1 MVSKSRGT
9 SGGDASASG
18 ARDSLLFI
26 HEVDYL
32 KKPIFEMHEFP
43 EGLAA
48 RGWSVEF
55 IDFVE
60 TSSDRRAKASVSRL
74 GQAEVTLGSVP
85 SVGSG
90 IVRRLLAALVAI
102 VWLPIQIARIRP
114 SAVVLYAVPTFG
126 WQTVLACRILHIP
139 TIYRAIDLSSDIR
152 ETAFRRLV
160 AKAEQYVA
168 RRSTISCPNTEALG
182 MHLAKLGAT
191 NVDQLFPGF
200 DEQQVVG
207 STAHYQ
213 RTILFMGT
221 LFPFAGLEKFLA
233 DAAHKLR
240 AHHEVTLRVLG
251 SGDAEDSIRRTIDEL
266 SLNSQV
272 TMVGFVQYERLFEEM
287 KDASVA
293 IIPFDLLP
301 LTHVALP
308 GKVPQY
314 LRAGL
319 PVVSTPLQGLQ
330 ELLPEGFGVRYR
342 TPGTE
347 FVDEVWNLL
356 DDAEGRKELVRLG
369 THRLD
374 DVATWETSLDGFERV
389 LEKSQSF
396 MTGRGNAR

>member
-1 MVSKSRGT
+1 MNSAQMTRG
-9 SGGDASASG
+9 
-18 ARDSLLFI
+18 RLLFI

-32 KKPIFEMHEFP
+32 DKPIFEMHEFP

-48 RGWSVEF
+48 RGWSVQF

-60 TSSDRRAKASVSRL
+60 NSSDRRAKASVSRL
-74 GQAEVTLGSVP
+74 GEAEIDLESVP
-85 SVGSG
+85 SIGSG

-102 VWLPIQIARIRP
+102 VWLPIRIARIRP

-126 WQTVLACRILHIP
+126 WQTVLACRFLRIP

-152 ETAFRRLV
+152 ETALRRLV
-160 AKAEQYVA
+160 AKAERYVA
-168 RRSTISCPNTEALG
+168 KQSTISCPNTEELG
-182 MHLAKLGAT
+182 MHLTKLGAT
-191 NVDQLFPGF
+191 NVAQLFPGF
-200 DEQQVVG
+200 DEQQLVE
-207 STAHYQ
+207 STSGDQ
-213 RTILFMGT
+213 KTILFMGT

-233 DAAHKLR
+233 DAADKLR
-240 AHHEVTLRVLG
+240 ARPEVKVRVLG
-251 SGDAEDSIRRTIDEL
+251 SGDAEDSICSTIAEL
-266 SLNSQV
+266 SLNNQV
-272 TMVGFVQYERLFEEM
+272 MMVGFVPYERLFEEM

-293 IIPFDLLP
+293 IIPFELLP

-347 FVDEVWNLL
+347 FVNEVWGLL
-356 DDAEGRKELVRLG
+356 DDEHARRELVRLG
-369 THRLD
+369 TQRLD
-374 DVATWETSLDGFERV
+374 EVATWETSLDGFERV
-389 LEKSQSF
+389 VEKSQSL
-396 MTGRGNAR
+396 MTGRDNAR